1 MNKVACIGLMNAG
14 GNSNPPPRQLLSE
27 LGSDDIAIPF
37 LLVLM
42 VLFVSC
48 FLPYE
53 RIIESIRRICCN
65 RASRERN
72 EPHAPEL
79 DLQHLKKGLW
89 MKVRIENGRLQYYT
103 PSDNNV
109 NVAVLINANFK
120 YHLILYQYEESVATR
135 DGTFIPRGTQRM

>member
-1 MNKVACIGLMNAG
+1 MNKEDCIGLMNSG
-14 GNSNPPPRQLLSE
+14 SSNPPRQLLSK
-27 LGSDDIAIPF
+27 LGSEDDIAIPF

-53 RIIESIRRICCN
+53 RIMESIRRNCCN

-72 EPHAPEL
+72 EPHAEL
-79 DLQHLKKGLW
+79 DLQHLRKGLW
-89 MKVRIENGRLQYYT
+89 MKVRIENVRLQYT
-103 PSDNNV
+103 PSDD

-120 YHLILYQYEESVATR
+120 YHLILYEY
-135 DGTFIPRGTQRM
+135 